1 MKVIRTELS
10 VRRINAKMRNR
21 GFTSRKSELS
31 PAILIY
37 VKDDARIMYVFE
49 RKIKANLSFGS

>member
-31 PAILIY
+31 SAILIY
-37 VKDDARIMYVFE
+37 VKDNARVMYVFE
-49 RKIKANLSFGS
+49 RKIKANLSF